1 MIFPTDNLIW
11 VMPTEGQSVY
21 GVTRMRFFILKGK
34 NIMNITPR
42 QMLLY
47 AVSDRAWSRDDEEF
61 TAQVRQAVMSG
72 VTVFQ
77 LREKQAD
84 YEQFKRIALSI
95 KPICKEYGVPLIIN
109 DNVKLA
115 KEIDAD
121 GVHLGQ
127 DDLDITSARE
137 YLGQDKIIGVSAH
150 NVAEALAAQQGG
162 ADYLGSGAAFVTS
175 TKTDAGAIDRKVLA
189 DIAHTVKIP
198 VVAIGGINAE
208 NITQLQNLGLDGVAV
223 VSAIFAAED
232 IPCAVRELK
241 AKAELVAQSSVK
253 QKG

>member
-1 MIFPTDNLIW
+1 
-11 VMPTEGQSVY
+11 
-21 GVTRMRFFILKGK
+21 
-34 NIMNITPR
+34 
-42 QMLLY
+42 MLLY

-61 TAQVRQAVMSG
+61 IAQVRQAVMSG

-84 YEQFKRIALSI
+84 YEHFKMIALRI

>member
-1 MIFPTDNLIW
+1 
-11 VMPTEGQSVY
+11 
-21 GVTRMRFFILKGK
+21 
-34 NIMNITPR
+34 
-42 QMLLY
+42 MLLY

-84 YEQFKRIALSI
+84 YEHFKMIALRI

-109 DNVKLA
+109 DNVRLA

-127 DDLDITSARE
+127 DDLDIKSARE

-241 AKAELVAQSSVK
+241 AKAELVAKSSVK

>member
-1 MIFPTDNLIW
+1 
-11 VMPTEGQSVY
+11 
-21 GVTRMRFFILKGK
+21 
-34 NIMNITPR
+34 
-42 QMLLY
+42 
-47 AVSDRAWSRDDEEF
+47 
-61 TAQVRQAVMSG
+61 MSG
-72 VTVFQ
+72 VTIFQ

-84 YEQFKRIALSI
+84 YEQFKKIAPKI

-127 DDLDITSARE
+127 DDLDITSARA

-150 NVAEALAAQQGG
+150 SVAEALAAQQGG

-175 TKTDAGAIDRKVLA
+175 TKTDAGAIDRQVLA
-189 DIAHTVKIP
+189 DIAQTVKIP
-198 VVAIGGINAE
+198 VVAIGGINAD

-223 VSAIFAAED
+223 VSAIFAAQD
-232 IPCAVRELK
+232 IPSAVIELK
-241 AKAELVAQSSVK
+241 AKAELVAKSSEK
-253 QKG
+253 HKG

>member
-1 MIFPTDNLIW
+1 
-11 VMPTEGQSVY
+11 
-21 GVTRMRFFILKGK
+21 
-34 NIMNITPR
+34 
-42 QMLLY
+42 MLLY

-61 TAQVRQAVMSG
+61 IAQVRQAVMSG

-77 LREKQAD
+77 LREKQTD
-84 YEQFKRIALSI
+84 YEHFKTIALRI

>member
-1 MIFPTDNLIW
+1 
-11 VMPTEGQSVY
+11 
-21 GVTRMRFFILKGK
+21 
-34 NIMNITPR
+34 
-42 QMLLY
+42 MLLY

-84 YEQFKRIALSI
+84 YEHFKMIALRI

>member
-1 MIFPTDNLIW
+1 
-11 VMPTEGQSVY
+11 
-21 GVTRMRFFILKGK
+21 
-34 NIMNITPR
+34 
-42 QMLLY
+42 MLLY

-61 TAQVRQAVMSG
+61 IAQVRQAIMSG

-84 YEQFKRIALSI
+84 YEHFKMIALRI

-127 DDLDITSARE
+127 DDLDIKSARE

>member
-1 MIFPTDNLIW
+1 
-11 VMPTEGQSVY
+11 
-21 GVTRMRFFILKGK
+21 MRFFILKGID
-34 NIMNITPR
+34 NMNITPR

-47 AVSDRAWSRDDEEF
+47 AVSDRAWSNSDEEF
-61 TAQVRQAVMSG
+61 IEQVRQAIVSG

-77 LREKQAD
+77 LREKNTD
-84 YEQFKRIALSI
+84 YDHFKNIALRI
-95 KPICKEYGVPLIIN
+95 KPICAEYDVPFIIN

-127 DDLDITSARE
+127 DDLDITAARE
-137 YLGQDKIIGVSAH
+137 YIGKDKIIGVSAH
-150 NVAEALAAQQGG
+150 NVEEALAAQING

-175 TKTDAGAIDRKVLA
+175 TKTDAGAIDHKVLSA
-189 DIAHTVKIP
+189 VAHSVKIP
-198 VVAIGGINAE
+198 VVAIGGINAD

-223 VSAIFAAED
+223 VSAIFAAQD
-232 IPCAVRELK
+232 IPSAVIELK
-241 AKAELVAQSSVK
+241 AKAELVAKSSEK